1 MRFKVKEHEHSIKQ
15 RRVNRLDPAT
25 NRFRRVGC
33 GWAALLGHVGHVD
46 GFPVEVGGHFGGLG
60 DVAAVH
66 EPEAGRH
73 GGGEGNAVVDKGQ
86 RSGSG
91 HVLPLSAGSATCAS
105 GNRRPQQRAPTRAS
119 KKKTRVIDG
128 GRHTDSGI
136 IQSASEALIAM
147 AVQKKYTQRPER
159 DEGEA
164 ARESQIKS
172 KGRDERRAERR
183 QEEKKGDGGEK
194 PKNEVEGRV
203 NQWKEGRW
211 RRRAE

>member
-66 EPEAGRH
+66 EPEAGRY

-128 GRHTDSGI
+128 GRHTDCGI

-164 ARESQIKS
+164 EREPWRQRESRRS
-172 KGRDERRAERR
+172 SPKGEMK
-183 QEEKKGDGGEK
+183 EEQRGG
-194 PKNEVEGRV
+194 
-203 NQWKEGRW
+203 
-211 RRRAE
+211 RRRRRVTGARNRKMKWKGA